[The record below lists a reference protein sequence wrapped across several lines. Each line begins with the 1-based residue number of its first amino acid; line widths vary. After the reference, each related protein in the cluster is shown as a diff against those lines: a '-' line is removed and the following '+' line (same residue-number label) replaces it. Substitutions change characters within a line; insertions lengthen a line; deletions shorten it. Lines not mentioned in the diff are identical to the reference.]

1 MTIKEI
7 YPEDI
12 EKVID
17 LLAEAE
23 LDYSD
28 LKQPGIRLFQI
39 VESGLIAAVGALEV
53 RDGQALLRSVAVK
66 KEFRGQGIGKM
77 LVAQIEEVAIQSGI
91 KSLYLLTT
99 TASAFFQSLGYRQIA
114 RNDFAEPLKQTT
126 QFAGLCPEKRCLYEK
141 GSLIP

>member
-12 EKVID
+12 EKVVD

-114 RNDFAEPLKQTT
+114 RNDFAGPLKQTT
-126 QFAGLCPEKRCLYEK
+126 QFTGLCPESAVCMKKEV
-141 GSLIP
+141 

>member
-12 EKVID
+12 EKVVD

-114 RNDFAEPLKQTT
+114 RNDFAEPLKQTA
-126 QFAGLCPEKRCLYEK
+126 QFAGLCPESAVCMKKEV
-141 GSLIP
+141 

>member
-1 MTIKEI
+1 MEKMTIKEI
-7 YPEDI
+7 SPEDI
-12 EKVID
+12 VKVID

-53 RDGQALLRSVAVK
+53 RDGQALLRSVTVK

-99 TASAFFQSLGYRQIA
+99 TASAFFQSLGYRQIN
-114 RNDFAEPLKQTT
+114 RNDFAEPLKQTA
-126 QFAGLCPEKRCLYEK
+126 QFAGLCPESAVCMKKEV
-141 GSLIP
+141 